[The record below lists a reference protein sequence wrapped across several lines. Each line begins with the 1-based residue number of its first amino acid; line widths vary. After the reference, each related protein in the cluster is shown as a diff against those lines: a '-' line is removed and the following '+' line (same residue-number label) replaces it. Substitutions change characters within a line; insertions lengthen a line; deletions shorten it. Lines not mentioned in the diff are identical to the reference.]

1 MLAQNKMYWTDL
13 AEHGIFRANLDGSE
27 IETLIQVDSLYP
39 VDITLDLEEG
49 TFYWISDHSG
59 YVFKSNLDGTGTELL
74 NTTSQEALASIV
86 VDPVNEKLYW
96 SDWGRDRIQRANLDG
111 SSIETIAFINLSRP
125 WDLSLDLTE
134 NKIYWTEL
142 GKHAIYRANL
152 DGSESELVTELGDP
166 SRLAIDSKDKKV
178 YWFDSENYKLV
189 RANFDGGFRETLLE
203 TQAVFPN
210 ALAIDSR
217 NESLY
222 WNDIFYA
229 NLLTASM
236 DGGDVQ
242 EISITGNSSFLGQ
255 SLRSSSSL
263 LIDESQN
270 KIFWIGPGFP
280 SGVVQ
285 ANLDGTMAE
294 QLVAVQDDFALQSIA
309 LDPPRNQ
316 IYWIDRA
323 IKSYDPITY
332 GYWFNRA
339 SLDDGVPEFIPLSD
353 SIASGSGIV
362 VHTGQQKMYWANP
375 EENIIQRANLDGSE
389 VEGIVIEI
397 ESPRHIA
404 LDPIANKLY
413 WSNFKENKIQRA
425 NLDGS
430 DIEDV
435 LEAFSPGHIALRL
448 PFDTSTDIENEPL
461 LPHAFDVANSYPNPF
476 RTETRISYG
485 MHKPGELSIVV
496 YNALGREVAELENTV
511 VQPGRHEVMWDGKDN
526 AGAQVPAGLYIVRF
540 RSDLGE
546 AKAITLIKMH

>member
-1 MLAQNKMYWTDL
+1 MSHSSRWCNTGTRVSSVCIALALVLIFVTPYSSLFAQELQEIYWTSARGIFKAPASDLIPEVVVPVELSRPAGIEIDSVSGKLYWTDAGLKKIRRSNLDGTDVEDLITEGTSNLGGMALDVGQNKMYWTDV
-13 AEHGIFRANLDGSE
+13 AEHGIFRANLDGSD

-125 WDLSLDLTE
+125 WDLSLDLIE

-166 SRLAIDSKDKKV
+166 SRLAIDPKEKKV

-189 RANFDGGFRETLLE
+189 RANLNGGVRETLLE
-203 TQAVFPN
+203 TPAVFPH

-217 NESLY
+217 NESMY

-263 LIDESQN
+263 LIDESQD
-270 KIFWIGPGFP
+270 KILWIGPGFP

-294 QLVAVQDDFALQSIA
+294 QLVAVHDDFALQSIA

-323 IKSYDPITY
+323 IKSYNPITY

-339 SLDDGVPEFIPLSD
+339 NMDMESQNLFLYQTRSLV
-353 SIASGSGIV
+353 
-362 VHTGQQKMYWANP
+362 GQGLWYIRNSKKCIGQ
-375 EENIIQRANLDGSE
+375 IQRKIKSSGQIWTIAKLRILLSSLNPR
-389 VEGIVIEI
+389 GI
-397 ESPRHIA
+397 
-404 LDPIANKLY
+404 
-413 WSNFKENKIQRA
+413 
-425 NLDGS
+425 
-430 DIEDV
+430 
-435 LEAFSPGHIALRL
+435 
-448 PFDTSTDIENEPL
+448 L
-461 LPHAFDVANSYPNPF
+461 L
-476 RTETRISYG
+476 
-485 MHKPGELSIVV
+485 
-496 YNALGREVAELENTV
+496 
-511 VQPGRHEVMWDGKDN
+511 
-526 AGAQVPAGLYIVRF
+526 
-540 RSDLGE
+540 
-546 AKAITLIKMH
+546 